1 MNVNR
6 STEDNLYV
14 SANIDGSIIFDSSIK
29 WYRLNLNYEII
40 FANQSKFHFGQARR
54 FL

>member
-29 WYRLNLNYEII
+29 WYRLNLNYEILQTK
-40 FANQSKFHFGQARR
+40 ANFTLGK
-54 FL
+54 